1 MAAARAVIFSGAT
14 RNSLVVLPLALVL
27 PDHLALAA
35 LVIMTQTLVELVG
48 MVFTSV
54 LSPWSA
60 TPDAIGSL
68 SEVSRIADQ
77 QWRTRASASAQSGR
91 APAGTA
97 QLNWPERVK
106 ARCVPGMYQRLHAA

>member
-35 LVIMTQTLVELVG
+35 LVTQTLVELVG

-60 TPDAIGSL
+60 TLNATGSL